1 MTAFNKNSIRFAAV
15 GDLLL
20 TAMPGDS
27 AARGLEALSEDI
39 RALFASCDVVFA
51 NLECTLPGNTSV
63 PTEPLVLS
71 TEEQIR
77 SLKDAG
83 VNIVTLGNNHAF
95 DCLDE
100 GFHKVSGI
108 LADIGIPWC
117 GAGANLEEAARPVI
131 IEKNGVSV
139 AFLGV
144 VGKSSGPHRFADES
158 VGGVAPIDV
167 EHICQSITQI
177 KEKVD
182 HVIISPHWG
191 MERFRIPSGEQ
202 IVQAKA
208 FIDAGASMILG
219 HHPHVLQGVE
229 IYNGA
234 PIAYSLGNFLA
245 NNVYWKDG
253 DQLEWSRFERT
264 GLILVAELRT
274 DCVSNIEQIPVY
286 DDGLSI
292 SIDKSGRGD
301 RYLYKA
307 NHLLH
312 KGITTKIYNREK
324 FYIQA
329 VKPIVAQ
336 LKWSK
341 LRRIRPSHLGKL
353 MKLLLQ

>member
-1 MTAFNKNSIRFAAV
+1 MTADNNNSIRFAAV

-27 AARGLEALSEDI
+27 TARGLEVLSEDV
-39 RALFASCDVVFA
+39 RELFTSCDFVFA
-51 NLECTLPGNTSV
+51 NLECTLPGNATV

-83 VNIVTLGNNHAF
+83 VNIVTLGNNHTF

-100 GFHKVSGI
+100 GFNKVSGI
-108 LADIGIPWC
+108 LTDIGIPWC
-117 GAGANLEEAARPVI
+117 GAGANLEEASHPAIV
-131 IEKNGVSV
+131 EKNGVSV

-144 VGKSSGPHRFADES
+144 VGESSGPHRFADGS

-202 IVQAKA
+202 VVQARA

-219 HHPHVLQGVE
+219 SPPPCT
-229 IYNGA
+229 A
-234 PIAYSLGNFLA
+234 
-245 NNVYWKDG
+245 
-253 DQLEWSRFERT
+253 RT
-264 GLILVAELRT
+264 GNLQWGSNRLFT
-274 DCVSNIEQIPVY
+274 GQFPGQQCVLE
-286 DDGLSI
+286 G
-292 SIDKSGRGD
+292 
-301 RYLYKA
+301 
-307 NHLLH
+307 
-312 KGITTKIYNREK
+312 
-324 FYIQA
+324 
-329 VKPIVAQ
+329 
-336 LKWSK
+336 W
-341 LRRIRPSHLGKL
+341 
-353 MKLLLQ
+353 